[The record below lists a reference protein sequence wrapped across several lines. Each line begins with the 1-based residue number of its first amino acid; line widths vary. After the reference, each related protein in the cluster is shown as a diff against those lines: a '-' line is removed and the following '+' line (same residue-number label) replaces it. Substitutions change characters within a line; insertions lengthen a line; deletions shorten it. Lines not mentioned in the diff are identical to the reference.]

1 MGETQERERVLSHFS
16 RRYLQC
22 NTNTILNEG
31 KLYEQCVEL
40 MFITLKETPGRAL
53 ALCTNWS
60 SAPLRFRQRSHFDL
74 CCDAA
79 QH

>member
-1 MGETQERERVLSHFS
+1 MSNVF
-16 RRYLQC
+16 
-22 NTNTILNEG
+22 
-31 KLYEQCVEL
+31 KLVVDL
-40 MFITLKETPGRAL
+40 MCFTLKVTLERAL

-74 CCDAA
+74 CRDAA